1 MRKESSK
8 ELCVSLMNQYN
19 SKKIAVEKPI
29 EVALLIIQYCEVLQ
43 SDRIRINF
51 I

>member
-1 MRKESSK
+1 MK
-8 ELCVSLMNQYN
+8 NP
-19 SKKIAVEKPI
+19 AVDKSI

-43 SDRIRINF
+43 SEIIRIDF